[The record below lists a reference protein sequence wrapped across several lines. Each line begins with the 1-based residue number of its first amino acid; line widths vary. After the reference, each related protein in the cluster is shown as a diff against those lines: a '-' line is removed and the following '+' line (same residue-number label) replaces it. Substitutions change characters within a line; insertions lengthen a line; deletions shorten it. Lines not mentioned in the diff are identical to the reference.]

1 MLYESNQ
8 FQKFSRKLKGS
19 REMAYKVI
27 VDFDLCESNAL
38 CMKEAPEVFLVND
51 EDYLDVL
58 NETPGEELREK
69 VMAAIH
75 RCPKQAISLDEG

>member
-1 MLYESNQ
+1 
-8 FQKFSRKLKGS
+8 
-19 REMAYKVI
+19 MAYKVI

-69 VMAAIH
+69 VISAIH
-75 RCPKQAISLDEG
+75 RCPKQAISLDES